1 MADSEVDLQDTR
13 TKCPN
18 PDKMSDRQLVNFVGK
33 QFTKFLFEMRP
44 YLIEVHTRFIQK
56 KSTGHPFLGH
66 TDWDK
71 FCVEFFNYTGRHVR
85 RIISG
90 EGLPKP
96 PRKRES
102 PTLSKIGRTPSSI
115 SLVTV
120 WTDHDFIHKAA
131 QSIKQILHP
140 LESDPA
146 RYSKVAAAIAEEIT
160 GDAFVQQQL
169 TVNKSEE
176 VRDEEEAG

>member
-1 MADSEVDLQDTR
+1 
-13 TKCPN
+13 
-18 PDKMSDRQLVNFVGK
+18 MSDRQLVNFVGK
-33 QFTKFLFEMRP
+33 QFTKFLLEMRP
-44 YLIEVHTRFIQK
+44 YLIEVHKRFIEK
-56 KSTGHPFLGH
+56 KAIGKPFLDY

-96 PRKRES
+96 PRKRLA
-102 PTLSKIGRTPSSI
+102 PATPKRQTI

-146 RYSKVAAAIAEEIT
+146 RYSKVAAAVAEEIT

-169 TVNKSEE
+169 TVSTLDHFEE
-176 VRDEEEAG
+176 VHDEEEKSGTKAG